1 MKLITDLQEKIQAGI
16 VEIETSFLSENNQL
30 LNWKPN
36 AEKWSVLE
44 CIEHLNR
51 YNRYYNHHLE
61 QALQKKSPPS
71 IYKPG
76 WLGDFFVKLVS
87 PENKKPMKTRPH
99 LNPTGSHLDKGTLI
113 EFLDHQQH
121 LLQLLSAAKKNN
133 LNRRSI
139 KVEVMPLMRM
149 KIGDTFR
156 FVITHQQ
163 RHLQQACTM
172 FKQASATGYQQS
184 IPADQ

>member
-1 MKLITDLQEKIQAGI
+1 MKLITDLQEKIQVGI
-16 VEIETSFLSENNQL
+16 IEVETSFLSERNQL

-36 AEKWSVLE
+36 SEKWSILE
-44 CIEHLNR
+44 CVEHLNR

-61 QALQKKSPPS
+61 YALQKQSNPS
-71 IYKPG
+71 TYKPG
-76 WLGDFFVKLVS
+76 WLGDFFVKSVS

-99 LNPTGSHLDKGTLI
+99 LNPTGSQLDKGTLT

-121 LLQLLSAAKKNN
+121 LLQLLSVAKKNN

-139 KVEVMPLMRM
+139 KVEVMPFIRM

-156 FVITHQQ
+156 FMVAHQQ
-163 RHLQQACTM
+163 RHLEQAGTM
-172 FKQASATGYQQS
+172 LKQASATDYLQNIS
-184 IPADQ
+184 VDQ

>member
-16 VEIETSFLSENNQL
+16 VEVETAFLSEHNQL

-36 AEKWSVLE
+36 PEEWSILE

-51 YNRYYNHHLE
+51 YNRYYNYHLE
-61 QALQKKSPPS
+61 QALQKKSTPS
-71 IYKPG
+71 AFKAG
-76 WLGDFFVKLVS
+76 WLGDFFVKSVS
-87 PENKKPMKTRPH
+87 SENKKPMKTRPH
-99 LNPTGSHLDKGTLI
+99 LNPAGSQLDKGTLT

-121 LLQLLSAAKKNN
+121 LLHLLSAAKKNN

-139 KVEVMPLMRM
+139 KVEIMPFIRM

-156 FVITHQQ
+156 FVIAHQQ
-163 RHLQQACTM
+163 RHLEQARTLL
-172 FKQASATGYQQS
+172 KQASATDYLQN
-184 IPADQ
+184 IAVDQ